1 MVKST
6 RGRMQETEFPNYI
19 RKAVFERRKDKP
31 GLCGA
36 ASVPPAWPVV
46 VQLFG
51 LDASAWH

>member
-1 MVKST
+1 
-6 RGRMQETEFPNYI
+6 MQETEFPNYI